1 MQSSPKPL
9 VAARSGKAGSALLLG
24 VVNLAL
30 LGGVAYLTLI
40 RSNKSMDSTKVNV
53 DEYAAADAGGKVAAL
68 GRLQPKS
75 GVVNIFGP
83 PGDRVD
89 ALNFS
94 LGSTVKKGDVL
105 FAFSGELERRLAID
119 TLKAQKAEANKV
131 REAAGKSKVAKRNE
145 IDAEIRKGEAELG
158 AQLAALNAKVE
169 ASKLQQARAAAELS
183 RLETIRR
190 NGVSV
195 AEMDFLQ
202 IKTLADQA
210 EIELRALEE
219 QKVLAKVQA
228 EAAKAAALA
237 KVATFE
243 AEADRALALIPYES
257 LNAAEAA
264 AEAKLASATIRA
276 PFDGKIVKVAAKP
289 GDTVATFPLLQVA
302 DTSAMVVVAEVY
314 ESDVPRL
321 RKALADAK
329 ASIAVEV
336 NARNI
341 TGDGKALKGTVTQ
354 ADIAPIIAKNTVFAL
369 DPRGD
374 SDRRVIEVEVKLDAA
389 GSKAAADFIGL
400 QVRVEF
406 AIPGAGKP

>member
-1 MQSSPKPL
+1 MVHRNRTPNKAS
-9 VAARSGKAGSALLLG
+9 REGKAGLALLLG

-30 LGGVAYLTLI
+30 VAGVAYLTLVK
-40 RSNKSMDSTKVNV
+40 SNKPDKPGDTNV
-53 DEYAAADAGGKVAAL
+53 DPSAAADIGGKVAAL
-68 GRLQPKS
+68 GRIQPKS

-83 PGDRVD
+83 PGDRIE
-89 ALNFS
+89 ALLFP
-94 LGSTVKKGDVL
+94 LGATVKKGDVL
-105 FAFSGELERRLAID
+105 FTFSGETERKLAVE
-119 TLKAQKAEANKV
+119 TLKAQIGEADKV
-131 REAAGKSKVAKRNE
+131 REAAGKSKLAKRNE
-145 IDAEIRKGEAELG
+145 IDAEILKGKAELEG
-158 AQLAALNAKVE
+158 QLAALDAKVE

-219 QKVLAKVQA
+219 QKRLAKVQA

-237 KVATFE
+237 KVASFE
-243 AEADRALALIPYES
+243 AEADRALALIPNES
-257 LNAAEAA
+257 LVAGRTA
-264 AEAKLASATIRA
+264 AEAKLATATIRA
-276 PFDGKIVKVAAKP
+276 PFDGKIVKIVAKP
-289 GDTVATFPLLQVA
+289 GDTVATFPLLQIA
-302 DTSAMVVVAEVY
+302 DTSIMVVVAEVY
-314 ESDVPRL
+314 ESDVPKL

-329 ASIAVEV
+329 ATIAVQV

-341 TGDGKALKGTVTQ
+341 TGDGKPLLGTVAK

-374 SDRRVIEVEVKLDAA
+374 SDRRVIEVEVNLDAA
-389 GSKAAADFIGL
+389 ASKAAADFIGL
-400 QVRVEF
+400 QVRVE
-406 AIPGAGKP
+406 IPLPGGAN

>member
-1 MQSSPKPL
+1 MRSSQVLPD
-9 VAARSGKAGSALLLG
+9 ANRTGKAGLALLLG
-24 VVNLAL
+24 VINLVL
-30 LGGVAYLTLI
+30 IGGVAYLTVFKA
-40 RSNKSMDSTKVNV
+40 NKPADPAGTSV
-53 DEYAAADAGGKVAAL
+53 DKNANDDPAGKVAAL

-89 ALNFS
+89 ALNFP
-94 LGSTVKKGDVL
+94 LGATVKKGDVL
-105 FAFSGELERRLAID
+105 FAFSGELERKLAVE
-119 TLKAQKAEANKV
+119 TLSVQIGETDKVFEAANK
-131 REAAGKSKVAKRNE
+131 SK
-145 IDAEIRKGEAELG
+145 
-158 AQLAALNAKVE
+158 NAKVE

-219 QKVLAKVQA
+219 QKGLAKVQT

-237 KVATFE
+237 KVASFE
-243 AEADRALALIPYES
+243 AEADRALAQIPRDS
-257 LNAAEAA
+257 LKAARAA
-264 AEAKLASATIRA
+264 AEAKLASAVIRA
-276 PFDGKIVKVAAKP
+276 PFDGRIVKLGVKP
-289 GDTVATFPLLQVA
+289 GDTVATFPLLQMA
-302 DTSAMVVVAEVY
+302 DTSVMVVVAEVY

-321 RKALADAK
+321 RKALAEAK
-329 ASIAVEV
+329 GPIAVEV

-341 TGDGKALKGTVTQ
+341 TGDGKKLAGTVLP

-389 GSKAAADFIGL
+389 ASKAAADFIGL

-406 AIPGAGKP
+406 TIPAGVK